1 MSSSSHRHFE
11 TSDHSA
17 AYALYRSSPPR
28 SLVEKVAANVRSGS
42 RALAVDVGKEISH
55 KDKLNL
61 PIFTWVT
68 FGFVLGCGTGQSTFV
83 LDEYFDHVLGVDV
96 SESQIEEARDR
107 ILNFA

>member
-1 MSSSSHRHFE
+1 MLSSSAEAASSCGVLSLNGLEKSVTSELKGVLLDLSTNAE

-61 PIFTWVT
+61 LIFT
-68 FGFVLGCGTGQSTFV
+68 
-83 LDEYFDHVLGVDV
+83 
-96 SESQIEEARDR
+96 
-107 ILNFA
+107 